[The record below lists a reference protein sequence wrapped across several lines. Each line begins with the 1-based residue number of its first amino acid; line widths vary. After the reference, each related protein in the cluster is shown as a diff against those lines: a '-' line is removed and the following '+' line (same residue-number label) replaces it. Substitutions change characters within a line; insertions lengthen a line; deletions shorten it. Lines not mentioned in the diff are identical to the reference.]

1 MFKIWQNFKTLNL
14 GPKASFHVMWKYR
27 LSLCTD
33 ASQLALLFSGFVRLL
48 EWDLVTEVPSYIQ
61 GDKLSWT
68 ANSFND
74 EEQINQYE
82 IKNKRFIPG
91 NPFWYL

>member
-1 MFKIWQNFKTLNL
+1 
-14 GPKASFHVMWKYR
+14 MWKYK

-33 ASQLALLFSGFVRLL
+33 VSQLALLFSGFVRLL
-48 EWDLVTEVPSYIQ
+48 KWDLVTEVPSYIQ

-74 EEQINQYE
+74 EEQIKQYE

-91 NPFWYL
+91 KQDFLHWLYHA